1 MEAAIVVLG
10 SGQDG
15 GSPQLGHTSGVG
27 PDRTASCVAAISPSG
42 SVVLLDASPDMRQQ
56 VLSLMTSDAFP
67 ADRDTPFDAIALTH
81 GHMGHYVGLVH
92 LGKESG
98 DVRGI
103 RLLATGKMHTFLRR
117 NEPWR
122 TLYERGNVA
131 PDTFGLGAIRVD
143 DRMTID
149 AITVPHRAE
158 FTDTVGLSV
167 RLDDEPWFLY
177 LPDIDSWGDWRQ
189 ADETISSHPMCLL
202 DATFSSAESHPMCLL
217 DATFSSAD
225 ELADRSVTEIKH
237 PLVTDTIERFGSMT
251 DSTRIV
257 LGHIN
262 HSNPLAD
269 PESPIARD
277 VAASGFVIAHDG
289 MVLRL

>member
-1 MEAAIVVLG
+1 
-10 SGQDG
+10 
-15 GSPQLGHTSGVG
+15 
-27 PDRTASCVAAISPSG
+27 
-42 SVVLLDASPDMRQQ
+42 MRQQ
-56 VLSLMTSDAFP
+56 VLNLMISDEFP
-67 ADRDTPFDAIALTH
+67 ADRSTPFDAIALTH
-81 GHMGHYVGLVH
+81 GHMGHYVGLAH

-98 DVRGI
+98 DARGI

-158 FTDTVGLSV
+158 FTDTVALSV

-177 LPDIDSWGDWRQ
+177 LPDIDSWDDWRQ
-189 ADETISSHPMCLL
+189 AEETISSHPMCLL
-202 DATFSSAESHPMCLL
+202 DATFSR
-217 DATFSSAD
+217 AD

-237 PLVTDTIERFGSMT
+237 PLAADTIERFGSMT

-269 PESPIARD
+269 PESPISQSA
-277 VAASGFVIAHDG
+277 VASGFVIAHDG
-289 MVLRL
+289 MALRL

>member
-1 MEAAIVVLG
+1 MM
-10 SGQDG
+10 
-15 GSPQLGHTSGVG
+15 SGVFP
-27 PDRTASCVAAISPSG
+27 PDRV
-42 SVVLLDASPDMRQQ
+42 
-56 VLSLMTSDAFP
+56 TS
-67 ADRDTPFDAIALTH
+67 FDAIALTH

-98 DVRGI
+98 DVRGV

-122 TLYERGNVA
+122 TLYQRGNVA

-158 FTDTVGLSV
+158 FTDTVALSV
-167 RLDDEPWFLY
+167 HLDDEPWFLY
-177 LPDIDSWGDWRQ
+177 LPDIDSWSDWGR
-189 ADETISSHPMCLL
+189 ADATIS
-202 DATFSSAESHPMCLL
+202 SHPMCLL

-225 ELADRSVTEIKH
+225 ELADRSLTEIKH
-237 PLVTDTIERFGSMT
+237 PLVTDTIDRFASLTG
-251 DSTRIV
+251 STRIV

-262 HSNPLAD
+262 HSNLLAD
-269 PESPIARD
+269 PESPIAQS
-277 VAASGFVIAHDG
+277 AITSGFVIAHDG